1 MNVLIWLSVLLQFL
15 IYINHNPIFKKRW
28 VRFPLPATSFFWKHL
43 YTILT
48 IDIFGDN
55 MTDKITSMQ
64 IHESTLDK
72 LHDLKG
78 RGQSYEDVVL
88 MLLQVYENYK

>member
-1 MNVLIWLSVLLQFL
+1 
-15 IYINHNPIFKKRW
+15 
-28 VRFPLPATSFFWKHL
+28 
-43 YTILT
+43 
-48 IDIFGDN
+48 
-55 MTDKITSMQ
+55 MTRKITSMQ
-64 IHESTLDK
+64 ISEETLDK